1 MIDYERNGIRFST
14 TASGRYSYQVWKSN
28 HYAFGHYA
36 GGCWVTKYS
45 GMYSANGTGYRATA
59 DLWGTKLTGYERAEW
74 LELVAASDTLTFT
87 LHIGELQ
94 VYFFDNNGQKIV
106 VKGDAVG
113 LQQVRG
119 ALERL
124 AKTRGKKLPKS
135 KEEAKVARRA
145 AAVARTQKLM
155 AKPEPAAELNTGT
168 TAMLSVAESLKTLP
182 IAEPVNV
189 APELKRGLEVREVAD
204 YRAWFS
210 ANHSKLIGV
219 KMTDAIAMYRAETTA
234 ASMAE
239 VATVTPAVEPIAEPV
254 AEAATERPAIVSS
267 VERLGETW
275 GTTVRSRMQHS
286 KTTGKLRA
294 PLFNEDKALLN
305 SVSEAPIANLVT
317 VPPEK
322 AAGGKVSEEK
332 KALTVSRREALATA
346 VANKQE
352 TQIEQ
357 PAEPVAVAPRANEP
371 YSKTQEARAG
381 LPPEQ
386 VPAFRNWVNGLRG
399 TFKTAPLTAQ
409 IEAFLVGGKAEDWEI
424 VLSDELEHIAEPV
437 ATEDV
442 VPLAEPVIL
451 HEAHVFAYRRNRANR
466 LKALRRV
473 TVRKGHGRFRMAV
486 LANHNGCSITGLKD
500 GVEAA
505 HIVPVAIV
513 EDMRPGNG
521 LALVSWLHAA
531 FDALAFSI
539 EPVGL
544 TIHVAPQVRQWLN
557 IDGLQLVDGKIWP
570 LDRGALAHHFERF
583 KEAGI

>member
-1 MIDYERNGIRFST
+1 MIDYERNGTRFST
-14 TASGRYSYQVWKSN
+14 TSSGRYSYQVWKTN

-45 GMYSANGTGYRATA
+45 GMYSANGNGYRATA
-59 DLWGTKLTGYERAEW
+59 DLWGTKLTAYAHAEW
-74 LELVAASDTLTFT
+74 LELVAASDALMFT

-113 LQQVRG
+113 RLQVRR
-119 ALERL
+119 ALECL
-124 AKTRGKKLPKS
+124 AKTRGKELPKS
-135 KEEAKVARRA
+135 KEEAKAARRA

-155 AKPEPAAELNTGT
+155 AKPELAAEPNAGT
-168 TAMLSVAESLKTLP
+168 TTMLSAIESLKTLP

-189 APELKRGLEVREVAD
+189 ATELKRGLKVWEVAD

-210 ANHSKLIGV
+210 ENHSKLIGV
-219 KMTDAIAMYRAETTA
+219 KMTDAIAMYRAETAA
-234 ASMAE
+234 ASVDE
-239 VATVTPAVEPIAEPV
+239 VATVTPAVEPIAE
-254 AEAATERPAIVSS
+254 AATEQPAIVSS
-267 VERLGETW
+267 VELLGETW
-275 GTTVRSRMQHS
+275 GATVRSRMQHS

-294 PLFNEDKALLN
+294 PLSNADKALLN
-305 SVSEAPIANLVT
+305 SVSEAPMANPVA
-317 VPPEK
+317 VPPEQ
-322 AAGGKVSEEK
+322 AARGKVSEEK
-332 KALTVSRREALATA
+332 KALIASRREALATA

-352 TQIEQ
+352 TQTEQ
-357 PAEPVAVAPRANEP
+357 PAEPVAVAPMANEP
-371 YSKTQEARAG
+371 YSNTPEARAG
-381 LPPEQ
+381 LPTEQ
-386 VPAFRNWVNGLRG
+386 VPAFRNWANGLRG

-424 VLSDELEHIAEPV
+424 VLSDELEHIAK
-437 ATEDV
+437 
-442 VPLAEPVIL
+442 PVIL
-451 HEAHVFAYRRNRANR
+451 HDAHVFTYRLNRANR

-473 TVRKGHGRFRMAV
+473 TVREGHGRFRMAV

-505 HIVPVAIV
+505 HIVPVAMV

-544 TIHVAPQVRQWLN
+544 NIHVAPQARQWLN